1 MNVKCEGLKASYF
14 VIPGL
19 VEMISKVA
27 KRAPPPGQPS
37 RPSMASYHGQNLQ
50 TVTFQVKVTDMEPS
64 ERLYMVG
71 GMVSSH
77 PFSVYMSGFVCSRMS
92 LRMSASHLGIR
103 HGLSQKLCKPCS
115 PCSNE
120 GNEDLGNWEAHRG
133 RELQTLDGVTWSVT
147 LQSKSQIQ
155 IEYKYVRISECSG
168 KRYVRWE
175 LGENNH
181 KFDSFDMKY
190 SVVLNEAERSFGG
203 LCRMASMKPMEQA
216 TELMTKLTE
225 LHQRIDDKMS
235 MIQVAV
241 DKRQLS
247 DLNNL
252 HSLVASGVSSNPCN
266 VNDLQP
272 GSCPP
277 GLPKLV
283 ALKKKAEDGRAQ
295 CIQTFED
302 AKDRLTELKTEAEEI
317 DVARLNTSLGQH
329 RSKELA
335 RLEKDKVLCQQVAG
349 TPDDIKGIDEILKDE
364 EISLAFPEAAK
375 ADKYEEVKWQRIQ
388 KFCSLGPEV
397 ANALVSQGRLPM
409 NLDEIF
415 GVPEKCQS
423 LHQIGKQASQSK
435 KEGEEILKKL
445 KTHSDAD
452 LIFKIDLFLYFS
464 KFWPLLS

>member
-1 MNVKCEGLKASYF
+1 
-14 VIPGL
+14 
-19 VEMISKVA
+19 
-27 KRAPPPGQPS
+27 
-37 RPSMASYHGQNLQ
+37 
-50 TVTFQVKVTDMEPS
+50 
-64 ERLYMVG
+64 
-71 GMVSSH
+71 
-77 PFSVYMSGFVCSRMS
+77 MSGFVYSRMS

-103 HGLSQKLCKPCS
+103 HGLSEKLCKPCS

-120 GNEDLGNWEAHRG
+120 GNEDLGNWDVHRG
-133 RELQTLDGVTWSVT
+133 RELHTLDGVRWSVT

-155 IEYKYVRISECSG
+155 IEYKYVRMSECSG
-168 KRYVRWE
+168 KRYTRWE
-175 LGENNH
+175 PDENRRFH
-181 KFDSFDMKY
+181 MKH
-190 SVVLNEAERSFGG
+190 SCVVNEAERSFGG

-335 RLEKDKVLCQQVAG
+335 CLEKEKVLCQQVAG

-364 EISLAFPEAAK
+364 KVSLASPEAAK
-375 ADKYEEVKWQRIQ
+375 AEKYEEVKWQRIQ

-397 ANALVSQGRLPM
+397 ANALISQGKLPM

-415 GVPEKCQS
+415 GVSKQCQS
-423 LHQIGKQASQSK
+423 VHQIGKQASESK

-445 KTHSDAD
+445 KTHSDAEF
-452 LIFKIDLFLYFS
+452 IFKIDLFLYLFS
-464 KFWPLLS
+464 KFWPVLA